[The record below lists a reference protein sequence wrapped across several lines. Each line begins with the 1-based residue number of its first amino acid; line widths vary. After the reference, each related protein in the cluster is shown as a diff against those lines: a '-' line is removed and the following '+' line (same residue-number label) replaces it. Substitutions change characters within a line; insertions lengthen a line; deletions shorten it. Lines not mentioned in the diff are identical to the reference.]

1 VNTTDDVR
9 TELQAKGSIG
19 RGVARLSRR
28 RMLKGSG
35 AALAALGLLGT
46 RGFGSPRDVQANERE
61 NVMEQATT
69 NKPRIVLVHGA
80 FADGTGWQHVIPP
93 LEKDGYFVIAV
104 QNPLTSLADD
114 VATTKRVIDAEAE
127 RGPVIVVGHSYGG
140 AVITGAAAG
149 NANVK
154 ALVYIAAFAPE
165 AGEPVAAFLEQY
177 PSLLG
182 TGLVPDAAGFLY
194 IDRAK
199 FREIFAAD
207 VDRTEAR
214 VMAATQKP
222 INGQIFGQS
231 PAAAA
236 WKSIPSWYLVATEDN
251 AINPDL
257 ERFYAKRMG
266 ATTSEI
272 TSSHVPFISHPKQV
286 VGLIEKAARAVT

>member
-1 VNTTDDVR
+1 MKNRHNARNEVLERDTM
-9 TELQAKGSIG
+9 
-19 RGVARLSRR
+19 RLSRR

-35 AALAALGLLGT
+35 VALAALGLIGVT
-46 RGFGSPRDVQANERE
+46 GFGDPHDVQADESEKPMN
-61 NVMEQATT
+61 QTAT
-69 NKPRIVLVHGA
+69 NKARIVLVHGA
-80 FADGTGWQHVIPP
+80 FADGTGWQHVIPS
-93 LEKDGYFVIAV
+93 LEEDGYPVIAV
-104 QNPLTSLADD
+104 QNPLTSLSDD
-114 VATTKRVIDAEAE
+114 VATTKRVIDAEAQT
-127 RGPVIVVGHSYGG
+127 GPVVVVGHSYGG

-149 NANVK
+149 NSNVK
-154 ALVYIAAFAPE
+154 ALVYIAAFAPD

-222 INGQIFGQS
+222 ISGQIFGQAL
-231 PAAAA
+231 AAAA
-236 WKSIPSWYLVATEDN
+236 WKSIRSWYLVSTEDN

-266 ATTSEI
+266 ATMSEI
-272 TSSHVPFISHPKQV
+272 SSSHVAFISHPEEVAK
-286 VGLIEKAARAVT
+286 LIKKVARAVT